1 MAAPSRLPSA
11 KSVAERCFDKYQLES
26 DPDCDAALREDL
38 ETLAE
43 HFVKLNTLQ
52 SVFIESLVPWSDFTR
67 PSNSGHAAVADF
79 LITRAAVA
87 GISSNYDTLIE
98 RSAWEYGSDFQSS
111 LDGDEAIACEARQ
124 GPLLKLHGCS
134 YRDRRST
141 VWAPSQLV
149 DRTIGERI
157 EKSKT
162 WMAAS
167 LRQKDLL
174 IVGFWSDWKYLNGII
189 GIALEGVEP
198 LSVTVIDPLPT
209 EELQGK
215 APDLWQIAH
224 GQNVIFEHV
233 QESGSEALDRL
244 RGAFSASFLRQVL
257 AAGRDIFEQTSGVVC
272 NPNWLMEA
280 EDDSETLYGWRR
292 DAEGVPASKPAT
304 RVRPGDSEAL
314 GFFHLLLRAAGANRL
329 AEGYEL
335 NGRVVR
341 VINGAQSV
349 LATLK
354 SKFVE
359 PPAAMSADVVVAVGA
374 TDLPA
379 PGNVVR
385 AGRVGDV
392 VRPETTGLWCDVQGA
407 RRELNV

>member
-26 DPDCDAALREDL
+26 DPDCDAALRKDL
-38 ETLAE
+38 EALAE
-43 HFVKLNTLQ
+43 HFVTLNTLQ
-52 SVFIESLVPWSDFTR
+52 SVFIESLVPRSDFTR

-124 GPLLKLHGCS
+124 GPLLKRS

-141 VWAPSQLV
+141 VWAPSQLA
-149 DRTIGERI
+149 DRTIRERI

-174 IVGFWSDWKYLNGII
+174 IVGFWSDWEYLNRII

-215 APDLWQIAH
+215 APDLWHIAH

-233 QESGSEALDRL
+233 KESGSEALDRR
-244 RGAFSASFLRQVL
+244 RGAFRQVFYVRCWPRAATSSSRHPEWCVIPIGSWRRRSTPRRYTGGAGTQRAYRHLNPRRGFVLVTARRSASFISCF
-257 AAGRDIFEQTSGVVC
+257 G
-272 NPNWLMEA
+272 
-280 EDDSETLYGWRR
+280 
-292 DAEGVPASKPAT
+292 
-304 RVRPGDSEAL
+304 
-314 GFFHLLLRAAGANRL
+314 
-329 AEGYEL
+329 
-335 NGRVVR
+335 
-341 VINGAQSV
+341 
-349 LATLK
+349 
-354 SKFVE
+354 
-359 PPAAMSADVVVAVGA
+359 
-374 TDLPA
+374 
-379 PGNVVR
+379 
-385 AGRVGDV
+385 
-392 VRPETTGLWCDVQGA
+392 
-407 RRELNV
+407 RREPIGSLRDMN